1 MENTCYAART
11 LNDERAMS
19 AFESVFKRY
28 GKSVYK
34 RVLDRTNNR
43 GVAQE
48 VVKEVFSDLYARMK
62 KAPDADM
69 TVLLIEAITD
79 AHSMQVIRANNDISS
94 VWADIVREVKSE
106 CSTKETCRL
115 NESITVIKPETG
127 GYAMMN
133 AHPARRRRRL
143 RLSAALTLRRKCPRR
158 KSTAFL
164 RRLQ

>member
-79 AHSMQVIRANNDISS
+79 L
-94 VWADIVREVKSE
+94 ADQLGRHASAFAG
-106 CSTKETCRL
+106 
-115 NESITVIKPETG
+115 SIQADGV
-127 GYAMMN
+127 
-133 AHPARRRRRL
+133 
-143 RLSAALTLRRKCPRR
+143 
-158 KSTAFL
+158 
-164 RRLQ
+164 